1 MAQLFFDGAFLG
13 DTDGSWAASV
23 EAGLAYAL
31 QLGGDVVVVEG
42 GNRATCTPDA
52 ARRARAAILEVQ
64 ATWQRWLDSEPQ
76 WYRDWARVHG
86 IELPAE
92 PSTIVDVLTF
102 VA

>member
-42 GNRATCTPDA
+42 DRRATCSPEA
-52 ARRARAAILEVQ
+52 ARRARTAILDVQ
-64 ATWQRWLDSEPQ
+64 ATWQRWLDSEPS
-76 WYRDWARVHG
+76 WYREWARGQG

-92 PSTIVDVLTF
+92 PSTSVDILTF
-102 VA
+102 V